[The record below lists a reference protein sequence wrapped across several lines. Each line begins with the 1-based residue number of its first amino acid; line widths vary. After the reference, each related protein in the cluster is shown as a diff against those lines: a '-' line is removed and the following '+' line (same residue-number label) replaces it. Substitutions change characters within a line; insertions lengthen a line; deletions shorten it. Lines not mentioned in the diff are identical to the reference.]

1 MYAVREAGN
10 VRRALWIYPWDIL
23 DGGIDE
29 VVNRAANEW
38 GLTSLSLTSSYH
50 NAKFLLPRRTKEK
63 VFLSGGS
70 AVYFRPDESLYG
82 GGPIRPV
89 VTPRT
94 ELLDVLD
101 RTLEACRRHGLS
113 LRAWTVALHNS
124 RLGAAHPEVAEV
136 NCFGDPYEWA
146 LCPSNADARAYA
158 SALVRDLAT
167 NHDLDALDVES
178 IGFHGLRHGHHH
190 ELIGISWGAIEEFL
204 MGLCFCPAC
213 IERAGAA
220 GIDGEALRA
229 KVAAMLDAR
238 FRDEATMPNE
248 EAAGEG
254 QVTSLLTQ
262 WEDLRRFVQVRLD
275 TVTSLVEEIKRDALA
290 GTTTALALTA
300 STFQRGAQNAWLE
313 GMDLRA
319 LAKAAD
325 EIIILSYFTDPVA
338 VRGDVRFGVECVED
352 PDRLV
357 VGMSLLAQGTTSEA
371 NLVEKVAA
379 ARDAGASKFSF
390 YNYGFVSE
398 TRLDW
403 LRAIAS

>member
-1 MYAVREAGN
+1 MNAVGDAGH
-10 VRRALWIYPWDIL
+10 VRRALWIYPWDII

-50 NAKFLLPRRTKEK
+50 SAKFLLPRRRAEK

-70 AVYFRPDESLYG
+70 AVYFRPDEALYRD
-82 GGPIRPV
+82 GPIRPV

-101 RTLEACRRHGLS
+101 RTAEACRRHGLS
-113 LRAWTVALHNS
+113 LRAWTIALHNS
-124 RLGAAHPEVAEV
+124 RLGEAHPDAAEV
-136 NCFGDPYEWA
+136 NAFGDSYPWA
-146 LCPSNADARAYA
+146 LCPSNPDARAYA

-190 ELIGISWGAIEEFL
+190 ELVGISWGAVEEFL
-204 MGLCFCPAC
+204 IGLCFCPSC

-220 GIDGEALRA
+220 GLDGEAIRA
-229 KVAAMLDAR
+229 AVAAVLDAR
-238 FRDEATMPNE
+238 FRSEAVMPNDE
-248 EAAGEG
+248 PAGEG
-254 QVTSLLTQ
+254 QVVSLLTQ
-262 WEDLRRFVQVRLD
+262 WDDLREYVQVRLD
-275 TVTSLVEEIKRDALA
+275 TVTSLVASLKQDALA
-290 GTTTALALTA
+290 GTKTALALTA

-325 EIIILSYFTDPVA
+325 EVIILSYFTDPVA

-398 TRLDW
+398 ARLGW
-403 LRAIAS
+403 LRALAG